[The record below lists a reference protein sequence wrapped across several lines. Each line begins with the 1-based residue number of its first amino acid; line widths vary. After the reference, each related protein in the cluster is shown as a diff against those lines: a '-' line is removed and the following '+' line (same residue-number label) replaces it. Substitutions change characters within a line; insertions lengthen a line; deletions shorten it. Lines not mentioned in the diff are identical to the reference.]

1 MLRVT
6 LTLIPFERGNV
17 TGTYAAFLA
26 AYWLVSVSLDLVVIV
41 YNAAFRRLFHN
52 DGFST
57 TTEAPIVMQAPVKRQ
72 WQPYIAKY
80 P

>member
-6 LTLIPFERGNV
+6 LNLNPFDQGNAAEA
-17 TGTYAAFLA
+17 YAAFLA
-26 AYWLVSVSLDLVVIV
+26 AYWLVSVSLDLVVIGC
-41 YNAAFRRLFHN
+41 NAAFRRLFHN

-57 TTEAPIVMQAPVKRQ
+57 TTAAPIVMQAPVNRQ